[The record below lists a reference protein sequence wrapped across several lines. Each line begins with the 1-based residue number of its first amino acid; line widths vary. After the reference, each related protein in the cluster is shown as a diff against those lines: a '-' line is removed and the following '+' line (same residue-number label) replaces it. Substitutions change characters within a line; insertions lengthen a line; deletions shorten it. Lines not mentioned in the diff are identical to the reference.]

1 MNKTKSVTKQGVIS
15 LLELRG
21 FKIDTEYSTE
31 YDLILWPTKEYS
43 IVAGLIYFDH
53 VNIQHDKHAEITEKI
68 NFKSFDSKLFVETIE
83 ELIYSIEHDTD
94 WVPTSEADEALYDTK
109 QEKLE
114 KMKEY
119 FERCREKYK

>member
-1 MNKTKSVTKQGVIS
+1 MNKTKSITKEAVIN

-21 FKIDTEYSTE
+21 FKIDTEFSTE
-31 YDLILWPTKEYS
+31 YDVIRWPTKEYS
-43 IVAGLIYFDH
+43 IVTGLIYPNH
-53 VNIQHDKHAEITEKI
+53 VNIQHNKDGELIERI
-68 NFKSFDSKLFVETIE
+68 DFKSFDSKLFVETVE

-94 WVPTSEADEALYDTK
+94 WVPTNEADEALYDTK

-119 FERCREKYK
+119 FDSRREKYK

>member
-1 MNKTKSVTKQGVIS
+1 MKSITKEAVIN

-21 FKIDTEYSTE
+21 FKIDTEFSAE
-31 YDLILWPTKEYS
+31 YDVIHWPAKEYS
-43 IVAGLIYFDH
+43 IVTGLIYPDH
-53 VNIQHDKHAEITEKI
+53 VNIQHNKHGEIIETI
-68 NFKSFDSKLFVETIE
+68 YFKSFDSKLFVETIE

-119 FERCREKYK
+119 FNSRREKYK